1 MADFCAII
9 DLALA
14 HKNEASQDY
23 DQTQIRSR
31 WICVYHV
38 FHFLFCSG
46 APALV
51 FGDIEPG
58 KFEILEWLNE
68 ES

>member
-23 DQTQIRSR
+23 DQTQIRFR
-31 WICVYHV
+31 
-38 FHFLFCSG
+38 
-46 APALV
+46 
-51 FGDIEPG
+51 
-58 KFEILEWLNE
+58 
-68 ES
+68 